1 MDLEWQE
8 IGFDSSNIE
17 RIAHNGVDMFVEF
30 KKNGSGYKY
39 SNLPYDIF
47 TSIMNKE
54 VYSKSEGKSSYGATF
69 DALVVKG
76 GYKGEQY
83 K

>member
-8 IGFDSSNIE
+8 IGFDSNNIE
-17 RIAHNGVDMFVEF
+17 RIAHNGVDMYVEF
-30 KKNGSGYKY
+30 KKNGSAYKY
-39 SNLPYDIF
+39 SNLPYEIF
-47 TSIMNKE
+47 TSIINKE
-54 VYSKSEGKSSYGATF
+54 VCSKSEGRSSYGATF
-69 DALVVKG
+69 NRLVVKG